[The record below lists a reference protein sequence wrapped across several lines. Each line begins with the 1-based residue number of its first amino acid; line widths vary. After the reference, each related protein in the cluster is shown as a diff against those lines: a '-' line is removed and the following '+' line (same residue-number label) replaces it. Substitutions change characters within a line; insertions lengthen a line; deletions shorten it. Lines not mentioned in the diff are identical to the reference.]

1 MSHKCPDCS
10 ADVPGVVTQTILESR
25 LNSQKQA
32 FGAERDLLTARVTT
46 AEQQAAG
53 FEGVKVERD
62 AALADIARRD
72 SAAAQ
77 RSALGELSIPVAMD
91 ETVGI
96 LYRSAVAGLDDAG
109 RPSFSDWLNAEEG
122 GARSNPLLAPL
133 FVAGASDAAA
143 AAAVPSAAA
152 RLVPPAGFPS
162 PDRGAKP
169 SQPGVPQGRLTPG
182 QIRSHLQGMSSAEV
196 ATWRAQNGDGYGWAA
211 PVEVA

>member
-10 ADVPGVVTQTILESR
+10 ADVPGVVPQTLLESR

-53 FEGVKVERD
+53 YEGIKVERD
-62 AALADIARRD
+62 SALADIARRD
-72 SAAAQ
+72 SALAQ
-77 RSALGELSIPVAMD
+77 RSALGELSIPAAMD

-96 LYRSAVAGLDDAG
+96 LYRSAVAGLEDAG
-109 RPSFSDWLNAEEG
+109 RPSFVDWLNAEEG

-133 FVAGASDAAA
+133 FVVGAADVP
-143 AAAVPSAAA
+143 AAVPAVAP
-152 RLVPPAGFPS
+152 RFVPPVGFPS

-182 QIRSHLQGMSSAEV
+182 QIRAQLQGMSSAEV
-196 ATWRAQNGDGYGWAA
+196 AVWRTQNGDGYGWAA